1 MANIPLWASQ
11 VVLVV
16 KAPPAKCRR
25 CMRYGFDPWVGKI
38 PWRRAWQPTLVFLPG
53 ESHGQRSQAGYS
65 PWGHKESDTTEQ
77 VSMHITCQCSIV
89 YITRIFFTHSS
100 VDGHLRFFH
109 VLATVNSAAVNTG
122 VHVSFL
128 KMRLT
133 LASYWTYHASCKC
146 GELQFLF
153 YLKNIYLF
161 GSARSQLHYSRSL
174 VAAFGILF
182 PDQGSNTGPLHWER
196 GVLASRPPGK
206 SWGACMFFN

>member
-1 MANIPLWASQ
+1 MAELSCFFMANIPLWASQ

-16 KAPPAKCRR
+16 KAPPAKCKR

-65 PWGHKESDTTEQ
+65 PWGHKELDTTEQ
-77 VSMHITCQCSIV
+77 VSTHITCQCSTV

-109 VLATVNSAAVNTG
+109 VLAAVNSAAVNIG

-128 KMRLT
+128 KMHLT

-161 GSARSQLHYSRSL
+161 IRLCQVSIALFKIFSCSIWNLVPWPGIKHRPPALGARSLSL
-174 VAAFGILF
+174 
-182 PDQGSNTGPLHWER
+182 
-196 GVLASRPPGK
+196 
-206 SWGACMFFN
+206 